1 MRAVDLKKEQSFID
15 QYINLRNSY
24 ADLLFTSRVG
34 RADTEK
40 WLAGEDVEVRGL
52 AEGDALLG
60 VAVLY
65 PGKEGEIAFFV
76 RDRNRGIGTRLL
88 ALIEDVA
95 QSRGLPFIR
104 AWALKDNAIAQRV
117 FEKSGFAKEGIQA
130 RERGGAAHEGVAYKK
145 KLGKDKGRHSIP
157 LPVF

>member
-1 MRAVDLKKEQSFID
+1 MRAVDLKKEKSFID

-24 ADLLFTSRVG
+24 ADLLFTSRVSPT
-34 RADTEK
+34 DTEK
-40 WLAGEDVEVRGL
+40 WLADEDVEVRGL
-52 AEGDALLG
+52 AEGDSLLG

-76 RDRNRGIGTRLL
+76 RDRNRGVGTRLL

-104 AWALKDNAIAQRV
+104 AWTLKDNAIAQRV
-117 FEKSGFAKEGIQA
+117 FEKSGFAREGIQT
-130 RERGGAAHEGVAYKK
+130 RERGGSVYEGIVYKK
-145 KLGKDKGRHSIP
+145 KIGKDKGRQR
-157 LPVF
+157 